1 MLSNLF
7 VKKKNR
13 ISLVISNDW
22 VRYAEVKST
31 SPLYIQRHGEKR
43 LPEGTISNGKILE
56 PAILRSF
63 MEQCVEEW
71 GIARQHVQFLVPN
84 TQMIVRRV
92 MIPADVQDDEVES
105 HLFMELG
112 TSIHLPFE
120 HPLYDAVVAGMKDGK
135 KEVILIAAEEKTV
148 LDYQDLLELS
158 SLKPVAADIS
168 PLALYRYLHL
178 LQLTDGNDHEM
189 VLFFHEGS
197 IAVSVFHRH
206 QPVFFRNI
214 SLSGNSDVMD
224 PIQSDEI
231 LKEVEK
237 VISFYRY
244 TLHDDGTM
252 ITKLFVGGEH
262 ILSESYQTMLAD
274 RLEVPSRY
282 IASEAKSAHTGEPV
296 PARFLLPVGLGLK
309 EVR

>member
-1 MLSNLF
+1 M
-7 VKKKNR
+7 
-13 ISLVISNDW
+13 
-22 VRYAEVKST
+22 
-31 SPLYIQRHGEKR
+31 PLYIQRHGEKR

-56 PAILRSF
+56 PGVLRSF

-92 MIPADVQDDEVES
+92 LIPADVQDDEVES

-168 PLALYRYLHL
+168 PLPCTAI
-178 LQLTDGNDHEM
+178 
-189 VLFFHEGS
+189 FICFS
-197 IAVSVFHRH
+197 
-206 QPVFFRNI
+206 
-214 SLSGNSDVMD
+214 
-224 PIQSDEI
+224 
-231 LKEVEK
+231 
-237 VISFYRY
+237 
-244 TLHDDGTM
+244 
-252 ITKLFVGGEH
+252 
-262 ILSESYQTMLAD
+262 
-274 RLEVPSRY
+274 
-282 IASEAKSAHTGEPV
+282 
-296 PARFLLPVGLGLK
+296 
-309 EVR
+309 